1 MYKEIYTRNVYSEK
15 KEINMHLLKAIIL
28 LIVGFVLLI
37 KGADFFVEGSS
48 AVAKRLRIPSMI
60 IGMTIIAMGTSLPE
74 CAVSVTASITGNNS
88 LAISNAIGSNIFNL
102 LVVCGVC
109 TMFVPL
115 AVQKSTLQKEFPLS
129 IFCAGLLLLL
139 GYLGMTLGRIDG
151 ILFLII
157 FAGYLLWMIHSA
169 RTARRETEPGA
180 PSSSQESR
188 TSLSDEEI
196 EQVASNINLL
206 PAWKCLIFILGG
218 MIAIKYGGDFVVDGA
233 STIASSLGLSQTLI
247 GLTIIAMGTSL
258 PELVTSIVAAR
269 KDEVDMALGN
279 VIGSNIFNI
288 LLVLG
293 VAAAISPVGFALENM
308 IDIAFLI
315 LISVITLV
323 FAWTSKEINRK
334 EGIVMLALYA
344 AYMVYICIR

>member
-1 MYKEIYTRNVYSEK
+1 ML
-15 KEINMHLLKAIIL
+15 LLKSIII

-60 IGMTIIAMGTSLPE
+60 IGMTIVAMGTSLPE
-74 CAVSVTASITGNNS
+74 CAVSVTASLTGNNT
-88 LAISNAIGSNIFNL
+88 LAISNAVGSNIFNL

-109 TMFVPL
+109 SLFVPL

-139 GYLGMTLGRIDG
+139 GYLGMTLGHIDG
-151 ILFLII
+151 IILIII
-157 FAGYLLWMIHSA
+157 FAGYLLWMIQSA
-169 RTARRETEPGA
+169 RNARNQTFADEDSDTAG
-180 PSSSQESR
+180 SK
-188 TSLSDEEI
+188 TSLSAEEI

-206 PAWKCLIFILGG
+206 PAWKCIIFILGG
-218 MIAIKYGGDFVVDGA
+218 MIAIKYGGDFVVNGA
-233 STIASSLGLSQTLI
+233 SAIASSLGLSQTLI

-258 PELVTSIVAAR
+258 PELVTSIVAAK
-269 KDEVDMALGN
+269 KDEVDMAVGN

-293 VAAAISPVGFALENM
+293 VAAAISPVGFIMENM

-334 EGIVMLALYA
+334 EGIIMLLLYA
-344 AYMVYICIR
+344 VYMVYICMR

>member
-1 MYKEIYTRNVYSEK
+1 MPAVNIYLKMKK
-15 KEINMHLLKAIIL
+15 KEHHMQLLKSLII

-60 IGMTIIAMGTSLPE
+60 IGMTIVAMGTSLPE
-74 CAVSVTASITGNNS
+74 CAVSVTASLTGNNS
-88 LAISNAIGSNIFNL
+88 LAISNAVGSNIFNL

-109 TMFVPL
+109 TLFVPL

-157 FAGYLLWMIHSA
+157 FTGYLLWMIRSVK
-169 RTARRETEPGA
+169 RARRTTTPDA
-180 PSSSQESR
+180 ISSIQEER
-188 TSLSDEEI
+188 ISLSEEEI
-196 EQVASNINLL
+196 EQVTSHINLL

-233 STIASSLGLSQTLI
+233 SAIAVRLGLSQTLI

-293 VAAAISPVGFALENM
+293 VAAAISPVAFAWDNM
-308 IDIAFLI
+308 IDIAVLI
-315 LISVITLV
+315 VISVITLI
-323 FAWTSKEINRK
+323 FAWTSKELNRK
-334 EGIVMLALYA
+334 EGIIMLILYA

>member
-1 MYKEIYTRNVYSEK
+1 ML
-15 KEINMHLLKAIIL
+15 LLKSIII

-60 IGMTIIAMGTSLPE
+60 IGMTIVAMGTSLPE
-74 CAVSVTASITGNNS
+74 CAVSVTASLTGNNT
-88 LAISNAIGSNIFNL
+88 LAISNVIGSNIFNL

-109 TMFVPL
+109 SLFVPL

-139 GYLGMTLGRIDG
+139 GYLGMTLGHIDG
-151 ILFLII
+151 IILIII
-157 FAGYLLWMIHSA
+157 FAGYLLWMIQSA
-169 RTARRETEPGA
+169 RNARNQTFADEDSDTAG
-180 PSSSQESR
+180 SR
-188 TSLSDEEI
+188 TSLSAEEI

-206 PAWKCLIFILGG
+206 PAWKCIIFILGG
-218 MIAIKYGGDFVVDGA
+218 MIAIKYGGDFVVNGA
-233 STIASSLGLSQTLI
+233 SAIASSLGLSQTLI

-258 PELVTSIVAAR
+258 PELVTSIVAAK
-269 KDEVDMALGN
+269 KDEVDMAVGN

-293 VAAAISPVGFALENM
+293 VAAAISPVGFIMENM

-334 EGIVMLALYA
+334 EGIIMLLLYA
-344 AYMVYICIR
+344 VYMVYICMR

>member
-1 MYKEIYTRNVYSEK
+1 M
-15 KEINMHLLKAIIL
+15 LLFKSFTILII
-28 LIVGFVLLI
+28 GFVLLI

-60 IGMTIIAMGTSLPE
+60 IGMTIVAMGTSLPE
-74 CAVSVTASITGNNS
+74 CAVSVTASLTGNNS
-88 LAISNAIGSNIFNL
+88 LAISNAVGSNIFNL

-109 TMFVPL
+109 SLFVPL

-139 GYLGMTLGRIDG
+139 G

-157 FAGYLLWMIHSA
+157 FTGYLLWMIRSA
-169 RTARRETEPGA
+169 KRARHNITSA
-180 PSSSQESR
+180 DSSSVQKVRS
-188 TSLSDEEI
+188 SLSEKEI
-196 EQVASNINLL
+196 EEVASHINLL
-206 PAWKCLIFILGG
+206 PLWKCLIFILGG

-258 PELVTSIVAAR
+258 PELVTSIVASR

-288 LLVLG
+288 LFVLG
-293 VAAAISPVGFALENM
+293 VAAAISPVGFALENI

-315 LISVITLV
+315 IISAITLV

-334 EGIVMLALYA
+334 EGIIMLVLYA
-344 AYMVYICIR
+344 AYMVYICMR

>member
-1 MYKEIYTRNVYSEK
+1 ME
-15 KEINMHLLKAIIL
+15 LLKAFIIL
-28 LIVGFVLLI
+28 VIGFVLLI

-60 IGMTIIAMGTSLPE
+60 IGMTIVAMGTSLPE
-74 CAVSVTASITGNNS
+74 CAVSVTASLTGNNS
-88 LAISNAIGSNIFNL
+88 LAISNAVGSNIFNL

-109 TMFVPL
+109 SLFVPL

-139 GYLGMTLGRIDG
+139 GYLGMTLGHIDG
-151 ILFLII
+151 IILLVI
-157 FAGYLLWMIHSA
+157 FAFYLLWMIQSVKKA
-169 RTARRETEPGA
+169 RNQT
-180 PSSSQESR
+180 
-188 TSLSDEEI
+188 TSNTTLSDEEI
-196 EQVASNINLL
+196 EQVASHINLL
-206 PAWKCLIFILGG
+206 PAWKCLLFILGG
-218 MIAIKYGGDFVVDGA
+218 MIAIKYGGDFVVNGA
-233 STIASSLGLSQTLI
+233 STIASGLGLSQTLI

-258 PELVTSIVAAR
+258 PELVTSIVAAK
-269 KDEVDMALGN
+269 KDEVDMAVGN

-293 VAAAISPVGFALENM
+293 VAATISPVGFAVENM

-315 LISVITLV
+315 IVSSITLI

-334 EGIVMLALYA
+334 EGIAMLLIYA

>member
-1 MYKEIYTRNVYSEK
+1 ML
-15 KEINMHLLKAIIL
+15 LLKSLII

-60 IGMTIIAMGTSLPE
+60 IGMTIVAMGTSLPE
-74 CAVSVTASITGNNS
+74 CAVSVTASLTGNNT

-109 TMFVPL
+109 SLFVPL

-139 GYLGMTLGRIDG
+139 GYLGMTLGHIDG
-151 ILFLII
+151 SILIII
-157 FAGYLLWMIHSA
+157 FAGYLLWMIQSA
-169 RTARRETEPGA
+169 RNARNQTFADEDSDTAG
-180 PSSSQESR
+180 SR
-188 TSLSDEEI
+188 TSLSAEEI

-206 PAWKCLIFILGG
+206 PAWKCIIFILGG
-218 MIAIKYGGDFVVDGA
+218 MIAIKYGGDFVVNGA
-233 STIASSLGLSQTLI
+233 SAIASSLGLSQTLI

-258 PELVTSIVAAR
+258 PELVTSIVAAK
-269 KDEVDMALGN
+269 KDEVDMAVGN

-293 VAAAISPVGFALENM
+293 VAAAISPLEFIMENM

-334 EGIVMLALYA
+334 EGIIMLLLYA
-344 AYMVYICIR
+344 VYMVYICMR